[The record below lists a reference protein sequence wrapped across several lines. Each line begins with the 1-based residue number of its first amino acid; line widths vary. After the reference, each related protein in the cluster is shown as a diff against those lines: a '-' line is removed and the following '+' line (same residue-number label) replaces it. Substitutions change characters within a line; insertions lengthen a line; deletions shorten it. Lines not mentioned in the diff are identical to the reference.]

1 MDITS
6 LIQTFGTIGVTFII
20 FAESGLFFGFFLPG
34 DSVLFTAGILAS
46 QGFLNIILL
55 AFSVWLAA
63 ILGDTVG
70 YWFGARIGIKM
81 FNKEKSFL
89 FNKKYPERA
98 HNFYIKHGGYA
109 IILARF
115 IPAVRTF
122 VPIMAGVGKMPY
134 RKFLSYNIIGG
145 TIWSLGLTL
154 GGYFLGRSVPN
165 IDTYIIP
172 IVLAIIVIS
181 SLPALYEIIKSR
193 RAN

>member
-1 MDITS
+1 M
-6 LIQTFGTIGVTFII
+6 
-20 FAESGLFFGFFLPG
+20 
-34 DSVLFTAGILAS
+34 
-46 QGFLNIILL
+46 
-55 AFSVWLAA
+55 
-63 ILGDTVG
+63 
-70 YWFGARIGIKM
+70 
-81 FNKEKSFL
+81 
-89 FNKKYPERA
+89 
-98 HNFYIKHGGYA
+98 
-109 IILARF
+109 ARF